1 MNWPL
6 ILTTGSFTLAVV
18 IFVSIVLWVNWDE
31 LTGKNKQPKSDSK

>member
-6 ILTTGSFTLAVV
+6 ILTTGLFTLAVA
-18 IFVSIVLWVNWDE
+18 IFYSIVLWVNWDE

>member
-6 ILTTGSFTLAVV
+6 ILTTGLFTLAVV
-18 IFVSIVLWVNWDE
+18 IFFSIVLWVNWDE

>member
-18 IFVSIVLWVNWDE
+18 IFFSIYRTL
-31 LTGKNKQPKSDSK
+31 GKLG